1 VFFKWNTQS
10 SSQKVLYATQ
20 TSSTWEFTY
29 EEFFYFEKEMAG
41 ASAMH
46 IKAKLCKAGY
56 HSSTLAII
64 PSLNSGQFEKH

>member
-1 VFFKWNTQS
+1 MEYPEFIAKS
-10 SSQKVLYATQ
+10 SLCHSDLIDMGIYLRRV
-20 TSSTWEFTY
+20 
-29 EEFFYFEKEMAG
+29 FYFEKEMAG

-56 HSSTLAII
+56 HSSKLAII